1 MSPASEIRMGP
12 AAMQRIWFLV
22 LAGVLVHVLAALV
35 VWVLLRKSGGFLP
48 NSDEA
53 FIVSKAD
60 IIVRGWLEG
69 RLVQWRDIT
78 FSETNSGFYYLV
90 ALVRRYLTEELLA
103 LRLMNAGLGL
113 AALSLWYAILRVGGE
128 TRAVAASF
136 LLVAIWIPSPVL
148 WCSLIIKEAVMYALL
163 GLHVLAV
170 ARLLRCPGF
179 SWADVALYALSIL
192 LLSCFRNYVALIAL
206 ALSAP
211 VLWFARGA
219 RHGFL
224 APLVA
229 FAAAVLLNPYALTLF
244 AYKAT
249 GGWVSVH
256 VVDWLLGY
264 PELLVMGPPG
274 TATGSWTV
282 ASISEGTST
291 GVTAI
296 AIGTP
301 IWVKA
306 WLFVSYPLP
315 WQATSLLQAVA
326 SPEAVL
332 ILLSLPLVAIG
343 IALKLRQ
350 RDPLAIYILLLMG
363 ALAVIYVTY
372 VNNLGTLYRIKSSLL
387 LPALFF
393 AIHGA
398 IWLAAR
404 LPRRAAAP

>member
-1 MSPASEIRMGP
+1 MSPAPELRLGP
-12 AAMQRIWFLV
+12 AAMQKIWILV
-22 LAGVLVHVLAALV
+22 FAGVLVHMLAAV
-35 VWVLLRKSGGFLP
+35 AVWLLLRKSGGLLP

-60 IIVRGWLEG
+60 AIVRGWLDG
-69 RLVQWRDIT
+69 RVVQWRDIT
-78 FSETNSGFYYLV
+78 YSETNSGFYYLV
-90 ALVRRYLTEELLA
+90 ALVRRFLTEELLA
-103 LRLMNAGLGL
+103 LRLVNAGLGL
-113 AALSLWYAILRVGGE
+113 MALSIWYAILRVNGE
-128 TRAVAASF
+128 TRAVAAAF
-136 LLVAIWIPSPVL
+136 LLAAAWIPSPIL

-179 SWADVALYALSIL
+179 SWANVALYALSIL
-192 LLSCFRNYVALIAL
+192 LLSCFRNYVAMIAL

-211 VLWFARGA
+211 VLWFVRGA
-219 RHGFL
+219 RHGVM

-256 VVDWLLGY
+256 VVDWLLNHS
-264 PELLVMGPPG
+264 ELLVMGPPG

-291 GVTAI
+291 GAAAI
-296 AIGTP
+296 ASGTP
-301 IWVKA
+301 IWMKA

-315 WQATSLLQAVA
+315 WQATSLLQQVA

-332 ILLSLPLVAIG
+332 ILLSLPLVAMG

-350 RDPLAIYILLLMG
+350 RDPLAVYILLLMG

-393 AIHGA
+393 GMHGA
-398 IWLAAR
+398 VWLAGR
-404 LPRRAAAP
+404 MRRRAAA